1 MDLMTTPTLPADAQ
15 LVRTT
20 PEFTATTVP
29 SGLLAA
35 HQVAAATWGRLCVR
49 QGSVTFVF
57 EDDREH
63 PVRVASGGHVDI
75 PPERPHHV
83 EPDGD
88 AVFVVE
94 FYR

>member
-1 MDLMTTPTLPADAQ
+1 MPSDLA

-20 PEFTATTVP
+20 PEFTATNVP
-29 SGLLAA
+29 AGLLAT

-57 EDDREH
+57 EDAPDQ
-63 PVRVASGGHVDI
+63 PVHVAAGAHVDI
-75 PPERPHHV
+75 PPARLHHV
-83 EPDGD
+83 EPAAD
-88 AVFVVE
+88 AVFEVE